1 MLCLVM
7 LTLAEVVGGIDEKS
21 VWRLLLGFSKE
32 CQVARCGQ
40 AELTIGERHTI
51 AGQVR

>member
-7 LTLAEVVGGIDEKS
+7 STLAEAVGGIDRTS
-21 VWRLLLGFSKE
+21 VWRCLNGVSKE
-32 CQVARCGQ
+32 CQVAEQ